1 MISLFILSTLE
12 GYPDYMQMAVDGTA
26 NGPVYNS
33 HEYVKALFIVFILIG
48 SIFCVNLFI
57 AIVGMNYNIA

>member
-1 MISLFILSTLE
+1 
-12 GYPDYMQMAVDGTA
+12 MAVDGTA

-33 HEYVKALFIVFILIG
+33 NEYVKALFIVFILIG

>member
-1 MISLFILSTLE
+1 
-12 GYPDYMQMAVDGTA
+12 MAVDGTA